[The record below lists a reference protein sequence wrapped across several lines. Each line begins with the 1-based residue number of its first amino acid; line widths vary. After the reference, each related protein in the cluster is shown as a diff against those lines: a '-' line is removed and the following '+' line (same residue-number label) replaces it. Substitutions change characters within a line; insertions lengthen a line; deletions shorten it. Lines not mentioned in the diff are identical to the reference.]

1 MRVLLDTHVLL
12 WWHDQPARLTE
23 IAYDAINGLGND
35 VFISVVNGWEIQI
48 KAQLGK
54 LTLPKPLHIILQEE
68 QATNGFR
75 LLPVT
80 IEHVYA
86 LDSFPL
92 HHRDPFDRLLI
103 AQAHQEFDPGDA
115 RSEAVAL
122 LRIFA
127 LVAELDGDA

>member
-1 MRVLLDTHVLL
+1 MRLLLDTHVLL
-12 WWHDQPARLTE
+12 WWHDQPARLTDT
-23 IAYDAINGLGND
+23 AYGAMNDLGND

-54 LTLPKPLHIILQEE
+54 LTLSKPLSVILQEE

-80 IEHVYA
+80 MDHVYA

-103 AQAHQEFDPGDA
+103 AQAHQEGLTLVTHDSKLSA
-115 RSEAVAL
+115 YSVSL
-122 LRIFA
+122 LW
-127 LVAELDGDA
+127 

>member
-1 MRVLLDTHVLL
+1 MRLLLDTHVLL

-23 IAYDAINGLGND
+23 TAYDAIHDLGND
-35 VFISVVNGWEIQI
+35 VFISVVNGWEMQI

-54 LTLPKPLHIILQEE
+54 LTLPKPLHVILQEE

-86 LDSFPL
+86 LGSFPL

-103 AQAHQEFDPGDA
+103 AQAHQEGLPLVTHDPKL
-115 RSEAVAL
+115 SPYPVSL
-122 LRIFA
+122 LW
-127 LVAELDGDA
+127 

>member
-1 MRVLLDTHVLL
+1 MRLLLDTHVLL
-12 WWHDQPARLTE
+12 WWHDQPAHLTE
-23 IAYDAINGLGND
+23 TAYNAINDLDND
-35 VFISVVNGWEIQI
+35 VFISVVNGWEMQI

-54 LTLPKPLHIILQEE
+54 LTLSKPLHVIFREE

-80 IEHVYA
+80 MEHVYA

-103 AQAHQEFDPGDA
+103 AQAHQEGLTLVTHDPKL
-115 RSEAVAL
+115 SPYSISL
-122 LRIFA
+122 LW
-127 LVAELDGDA
+127 

>member
-1 MRVLLDTHVLL
+1 MRLLLDTHALL

-23 IAYDAINGLGND
+23 TAYDAIHDLGND

-68 QATNGFR
+68 QTTNGFR

-103 AQAHQEFDPGDA
+103 SQAHQEGLTLVTHDPKL
-115 RSEAVAL
+115 SPYSVSL
-122 LRIFA
+122 LW
-127 LVAELDGDA
+127 

>member
-1 MRVLLDTHVLL
+1 MRLLLDTHVLL
-12 WWHDQPARLTE
+12 WWHDQPARLTDR
-23 IAYDAINGLGND
+23 AYGAINDLSSD
-35 VFISVVNGWEIQI
+35 VYISVVNGWEIQI

-54 LTLPKPLHIILQEE
+54 LTLPKPLRARFQEE

-80 IEHVYA
+80 LEHVYA

-103 AQAHQEFDPGDA
+103 AQAHQEGLTLVTHDPKLSA
-115 RSEAVAL
+115 YPVSL
-122 LRIFA
+122 LW
-127 LVAELDGDA
+127 

>member
-1 MRVLLDTHVLL
+1 MRLLLDTHVLL
-12 WWHDQPARLTE
+12 WWHDQPARLTGT
-23 IAYDAINGLGND
+23 AYSAINDLGND
-35 VFISVVNGWEIQI
+35 VFLSVVNGWEIQI

-54 LTLPKPLHIILQEE
+54 LTLPKPLREILQEK

-80 IEHVYA
+80 LEHVYA

-103 AQAHQEFDPGDA
+103 AQAHQEGLILVTHDPQF
-115 RSEAVAL
+115 SVYPVPL
-122 LRIFA
+122 LW
-127 LVAELDGDA
+127 

>member
-1 MRVLLDTHVLL
+1 MRLLLDTHVLL

-23 IAYDAINGLGND
+23 TAYDAINDLGND
-35 VFISVVNGWEIQI
+35 VFISIVNGWEIQI

-54 LTLPKPLHIILQEE
+54 LTLSKPLHVILQEE

-92 HHRDPFDRLLI
+92 HHREPFDRLLI
-103 AQAHQEFDPGDA
+103 AQAYQEGLTLMTHDPK
-115 RSEAVAL
+115 R
-122 LRIFA
+122 RIFA
-127 LVAELDGDA
+127 LVAELDDDA

>member
-12 WWHDQPARLTE
+12 WWHDQPAQLTE
-23 IAYDAINGLGND
+23 IAYDTINDLGND

-54 LTLPKPLHIILQEE
+54 LTLSKPLRVILQEE

-80 IEHVYA
+80 IEHIYT

-103 AQAHQEFDPGDA
+103 AQAHQEGLTLVTHDPKF
-115 RSEAVAL
+115 STYPVSL
-122 LRIFA
+122 LW
-127 LVAELDGDA
+127 

>member
-1 MRVLLDTHVLL
+1 MRLLLDTHVLL

-23 IAYDAINGLGND
+23 TAYDAINDLGND

-68 QATNGFR
+68 QTTNGFR

-103 AQAHQEFDPGDA
+103 AQAHQEGLTLVTHDPKL
-115 RSEAVAL
+115 SPYSVSL
-122 LRIFA
+122 LW
-127 LVAELDGDA
+127 

>member
-1 MRVLLDTHVLL
+1 MRLLLDTHVLL
-12 WWHDQPARLTE
+12 WWHDQPAHLTE
-23 IAYDAINGLGND
+23 TAYDAINDLGND

-54 LTLPKPLHIILQEE
+54 LTLPKPLPVLLQDE

-80 IEHVYA
+80 IEHIYA

-103 AQAHQEFDPGDA
+103 AQAHQEGLTLVTHDPKL
-115 RSEAVAL
+115 SPYSISL
-122 LRIFA
+122 LW
-127 LVAELDGDA
+127 

>member
-1 MRVLLDTHVLL
+1 MRLLLDTHVLL

-23 IAYDAINGLGND
+23 TAYDAIHDLGND
-35 VFISVVNGWEIQI
+35 VFISVVNGWEMQI

-54 LTLPKPLHIILQEE
+54 LTLPKPLHVILQEE

-86 LDSFPL
+86 LGSFPL

-103 AQAHQEFDPGDA
+103 AQAHQEGLTLVTHDPKL
-115 RSEAVAL
+115 SPYPVSL
-122 LRIFA
+122 LW
-127 LVAELDGDA
+127 

>member
-1 MRVLLDTHVLL
+1 MRLLLDTHVLL

-23 IAYDAINGLGND
+23 TAYDAINDLGND
-35 VFISVVNGWEIQI
+35 VCISVVNGWEIQI

-68 QATNGFR
+68 QTTNGFR

-103 AQAHQEFDPGDA
+103 AQAHQEGLTLVTHDPKL
-115 RSEAVAL
+115 SPYSVSL
-122 LRIFA
+122 LW
-127 LVAELDGDA
+127 

>member
-1 MRVLLDTHVLL
+1 MRLLLDTHVLL

-23 IAYDAINGLGND
+23 TAYDAINDLGND
-35 VFISVVNGWEIQI
+35 VFISVVNGWEMQI

-68 QATNGFR
+68 QTTNGFR

-103 AQAHQEFDPGDA
+103 AQAHQEGLTLVTHDPKL
-115 RSEAVAL
+115 SPYSVSL
-122 LRIFA
+122 LW
-127 LVAELDGDA
+127 

>member
-1 MRVLLDTHVLL
+1 MRLLLDTHVLL

-23 IAYDAINGLGND
+23 TAYDAINDLGND

-92 HHRDPFDRLLI
+92 HHRDPFDRLLV
-103 AQAHQEFDPGDA
+103 AQAL
-115 RSEAVAL
+115 SESMRLVTHDRVVAKYS
-122 LRIFA
+122 A
-127 LVAELDGDA
+127 TTVLV

>member
-1 MRVLLDTHVLL
+1 MRLLLDTHVLL

-23 IAYDAINGLGND
+23 AAYGALSDPGND
-35 VFISVVNGWEIQI
+35 VFLSVVNSWEIQI

-54 LTLPKPLHIILQEE
+54 LTLSKPLRILFQEE

-80 IEHVYA
+80 LEHVYA

-92 HHRDPFDRLLI
+92 HHRDPFDRLFI
-103 AQAHQEFDPGDA
+103 AQAHQEGLTLVTHDPKLSA
-115 RSEAVAL
+115 YSISL
-122 LRIFA
+122 LW
-127 LVAELDGDA
+127 